1 VIYEAHELSLAFP
14 DMPPDQFKRL
24 ADDIR
29 ANGLNHPIV
38 LLDGKILDGRHR
50 YRGCIE
56 VGVAPMFR
64 DFMEGNPDESSHGDP
79 VAFVTSENASRRHL
93 NTSQPAIAAM
103 ACAGWERDQA
113 KKRMAVG
120 GAFGGA
126 SKGSAGLHTPS
137 LGDTGR
143 TSEKLAAK
151 TGVSARTVDKAIKV
165 REAGI
170 PEVNQAVASGE
181 GSLNMAEKIVKLSHA
196 AQRRVIEAPAKDRAD
211 ALQTAF
217 VRSDAAKR
225 RDSRADLPVKP
236 EIGTAFIRKFLS
248 SIERLAMICAEDGV
262 KDGGAIATKF
272 MEEMDW
278 DSLPL
283 ALQWERA
290 EPVIRAL
297 AIIQQTSKAR
307 AA

>member
-1 VIYEAHELSLAFP
+1 MIYEAHELSLAFP
-14 DMPPDQFKRL
+14 DMPAEQFKLL

-29 ANGLNHPIV
+29 KNGLNHPIV

-93 NTSQPAIAAM
+93 NTSQLAHAIAAM
-103 ACAGWERDQA
+103 AGWERDQA
-113 KKRMAVG
+113 KKRQGVRTDLT
-120 GAFGGA
+120 
-126 SKGSAGLHTPS
+126 SVQPCTEV
-137 LGDTGR
+137 GR

-181 GSLNMAEKIVKLSHA
+181 VSLNMAEKIVKLSPA
-196 AQRRVIEAPAKDRAD
+196 AQRRVIDTPAKDRAD

-225 RDSRADLPVKP
+225 RDSRADLPMKP

-283 ALQWERA
+283 SLQWERA

>member
-1 VIYEAHELSLAFP
+1 MIYEAHELSLAFP

-93 NTSQPAIAAM
+93 NTSQLAHAIAAM
-103 ACAGWERDQA
+103 AGWEREQASKRQAATQA
-113 KKRMAVG
+113 KPGERIGVCSPARTYDDK
-120 GAFGGA
+120 
-126 SKGSAGLHTPS
+126 
-137 LGDTGR
+137 GR

-181 GSLNMAEKIVKLSHA
+181 VSLNMAEKIVKLSPA
-196 AQRRVIEAPAKDRAD
+196 AQRRVIDTPAKDRAD

-278 DSLPL
+278 SSVPL
-283 ALQWERA
+283 TLQWERA

>member
-1 VIYEAHELSLAFP
+1 MIYEAHELSLAFP

-93 NTSQPAIAAM
+93 NTSQLAHAIAAM
-103 ACAGWERDQA
+103 AGWEREQA
-113 KKRMAVG
+113 KKRQAAAG
-120 GAFGGA
+120 GDKK
-126 SKGSAGLHTPS
+126 SLCAGLHEAVIE
-137 LGDTGR
+137 GTGR

-181 GSLNMAEKIVKLSHA
+181 VSLNMAEKIVKLSPA

-262 KDGGAIATKF
+262 KDGGSIATKF

-278 DSLPL
+278 GSLPL
-283 ALQWERA
+283 TLQWERA

>member
-1 VIYEAHELSLAFP
+1 MIYEAHELSLAFP
-14 DMPPDQFKRL
+14 DMPAEQFKLL

-29 ANGLNHPIV
+29 KNGLNHPIV

-93 NTSQPAIAAM
+93 NTSQLAHAIAAM
-103 ACAGWERDQA
+103 AGWEREQA
-113 KKRMAVG
+113 KKRQV
-120 GAFGGA
+120 
-126 SKGSAGLHTPS
+126 AGLRHGDSPS
-137 LGDTGR
+137 VQPCTNGSEHGR

-181 GSLNMAEKIVKLSHA
+181 VSLNMAEKIVKLSPA
-196 AQRRVIEAPAKDRAD
+196 AQRRVIDTPAKDRAD

-283 ALQWERA
+283 SLQWERA

>member
-93 NTSQPAIAAM
+93 NTSQLAHAIAAM
-103 ACAGWERDQA
+103 AGWEREQA
-113 KKRMAVG
+113 KKRQAAAG
-120 GAFGGA
+120 GDKK
-126 SKGSAGLHTPS
+126 SLCAGLHEAVIE
-137 LGDTGR
+137 GTGR

-181 GSLNMAEKIVKLSHA
+181 VSLNMAEKIVKLSPA

>member
-1 VIYEAHELSLAFP
+1 MIYEAHELSLAFP

-93 NTSQPAIAAM
+93 NTSQLAHAIAAM
-103 ACAGWERDQA
+103 AGWEREQA
-113 KKRMAVG
+113 KKRQAAAG
-120 GAFGGA
+120 GDKK
-126 SKGSAGLHTPS
+126 SLCAGLHEAVIE
-137 LGDTGR
+137 GTGR

-181 GSLNMAEKIVKLSHA
+181 VSLNMAEKIVKLSPA